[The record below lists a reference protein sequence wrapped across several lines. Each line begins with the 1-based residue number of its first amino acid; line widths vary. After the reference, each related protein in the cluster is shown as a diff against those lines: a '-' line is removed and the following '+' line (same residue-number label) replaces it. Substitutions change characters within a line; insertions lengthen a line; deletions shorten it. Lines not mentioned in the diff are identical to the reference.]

1 MYCRSPHVAGHT
13 TKRMGTQLD
22 ILCLEPFYGG
32 IRRIML
38 ETMIKCSRHK
48 WTLLKLPPRRI
59 ERRLS
64 AASVWFAE
72 LLSRHFTGNLDL
84 LFTSEALNLADLY
97 RLHPELIKKPSVV
110 YFHNNQLPAEDG
122 REGPLD
128 LVNLNTAMAATEI
141 WFNSLYHLR
150 IFLARATAVVNRHHE
165 IAGRNP
171 VADLAA
177 KAHLMAPP
185 VDMKIVTDT
194 GANEVIYRDKR
205 NIFLETRD
213 ADLKLLNTTFGMLER
228 RGEGFHVMTVGPVDG
243 LHADIKRTALSET
256 DELAQ
261 VRAMLASGIFLSSK
275 VGAPFDHLAVRALKA
290 GCWALC
296 PQDGV
301 YSELMPEMLHSPC
314 LYDYSPDTLA
324 GRMQDVWHLDHLHNY
339 EYALNEL
346 LHKFDPAVACRA
358 MDDRLEELVIA
369 HSVLGSMT
377 STQVISTPN
386 NTGST
391 SATRL

>member
-1 MYCRSPHVAGHT
+1 MMSST
-13 TKRMGTQLD
+13 NLD

-32 IRRIML
+32 IRKIML
-38 ETMIKCSRHK
+38 EAIMRHSRHR

-72 LLSRHFTGNLDL
+72 LLTRHFTGNVDL

-97 RLHPELIKKPSVV
+97 RLHPELMKKPSVV
-110 YFHNNQLPAEDG
+110 YFHSNQLPAEDA

-141 WFNSLYHLR
+141 WFNSLYHLKM
-150 IFLARATAVVNRHHE
+150 FLGRATSLVNRHHE

-177 KAHLMAPP
+177 KAHLMPP
-185 VDMKIVTDT
+185 AVDMQIMNDLVAKE
-194 GANEVIYRDKR
+194 AIYRDKR
-205 NIFLETRD
+205 HIFLETRD
-213 ADLKLLNTTFGMLER
+213 ADIKLLNTVFGMLER
-228 RGEGFHVMTVGPVDG
+228 RGETFHVHTVGPVEG
-243 LHADIKRTALSET
+243 LLPEVQRTAIAET
-256 DELAQ
+256 DEVGQ
-261 VRAMLASGIFLSSK
+261 CRAMLSSGIFLSARNA
-275 VGAPFDHLAVRALKA
+275 APFDHLAVRALAA

-301 YSELMPEMLHSPC
+301 YQELMPEMLHSPC
-314 LYDYSPDTLA
+314 LCEPVPDTIA

-339 EYALNEL
+339 EYALNDL
-346 LHKFDPAVACRA
+346 LRKFDPIVVTKAV
-358 MDDRLEELVIA
+358 DERLEELVIA
-369 HSVLGSMT
+369 HSVLGSET
-377 STQVISTPN
+377 STQVIAPSSGAPGT
-386 NTGST
+386 
-391 SATRL
+391 TRT

>member
-1 MYCRSPHVAGHT
+1 
-13 TKRMGTQLD
+13 MGTQLD

-32 IRRIML
+32 MRRIML
-38 ETMIKCSRHK
+38 ETLIKCSRHK

-72 LLSRHFTGNLDL
+72 LLSRHWTGSIDL

-110 YFHNNQLPAEDG
+110 YFHSNQLPSEDS

-150 IFLARATAVVNRHHE
+150 MFLARATAVVNRHHE

-177 KAHLMAPP
+177 KAHLMNPP
-185 VDMKIVTDT
+185 VDMKILHHLVT
-194 GANEVIYRDKR
+194 NEVIYRDKR
-205 NIFLETRD
+205 NIFMETRD
-213 ADLKLLNTTFGMLER
+213 ADLKILNTTFGMLER
-228 RGEGFHVMTVGPVDG
+228 RGESFQLMTVGPVDG
-243 LHADIKRTALSET
+243 LHPDVKRVALSET
-256 DELAQ
+256 DEVAQ
-261 VRAMLASGIFLSSK
+261 CRAMLSSGIFLSSK
-275 VGAPFDHLAVRALKA
+275 VGAPFDHLAVRALSA

-301 YSELMPEMLHSPC
+301 YSELMPEVMHSPC

-339 EYALNEL
+339 EYALNDL
-346 LHKFDPAVACRA
+346 LKKFDPAVACKA
-358 MDDRLEELVIA
+358 MDERLEELVIA

-377 STQVISTPN
+377 STQVIAGPSKEASQGMQ
-386 NTGST
+386 GSKPQ
-391 SATRL
+391 